1 MGERCCISGRVSV
14 ASRPME
20 FAVAGYLSKD
30 GKKILLFS
38 NDARGVYAA
47 TVACEDIRQEFGV
60 DVSNKLLR
68 ELATIRETN
77 RSTLSEIADSLV
89 DAGRDKLV
97 GLYHV
102 VEITREDLAAK
113 RTHFAWGKSDI
124 PPIMGIVEQDLPE
137 MTSREIKERKEQDV
151 VERLLGLLGY
161 SGFSV
166 SNPNSSNE
174 ETGADVLVRLN
185 EGKIGFQVTEY
196 QPDRDKKGSRLRE
209 KEAVRV
215 KVGLITAMSINPF
228 SMEFLKQIVSQKAKK
243 KWSQTAFPDMRLVVA
258 ASVPQLGGTASTQ
271 LLPGRVKV
279 AEMNTHLSP
288 ILEQTSY
295 SAAYLYVMMH
305 EAVYE
310 WTRKS
315 GWKTHPATAR

>member
-1 MGERCCISGRVSV
+1 
-14 ASRPME
+14 ME

-30 GKKILLFS
+30 GNKILLLS

-47 TVACEDIRQEFGV
+47 TVVCEDLRQEFGV

-77 RSTLSEIADSLV
+77 QRTLSEIANHLFEQKRYTVISGMQVAD
-89 DAGRDKLV
+89 
-97 GLYHV
+97 
-102 VEITREDLAAK
+102 ITREDLAAR

-124 PPIMGIVEQDLPE
+124 PEVMGIVEPDLPE

-174 ETGADVLVRLN
+174 ETGADVLVRW
-185 EGKIGFQVTEY
+185 EEREIGFQVTEY
-196 QPDRDKKGSRLRE
+196 QPDTDKKGSRLRE

-228 SMEFLKQIVSQKAKK
+228 SMESLKQIVSQKAKK
-243 KWSQTAFPDMRLVVA
+243 KWSQTDFPDMRLVVA

-279 AEMNTHLSP
+279 AEMNAHLSP
-288 ILEQTSY
+288 ILEQTNY

-305 EAVYE
+305 EIVYE
-310 WTRKS
+310 WTRRS
-315 GWKTHPATAR
+315 GWKAHPVNAR